1 MNRFVFVLT
10 LALVLALGGI
20 AMAQSSEY
28 FAEGAPLPEGAVEV
42 PVFKRGTNGEFGSS
56 GTGQARGWNS
66 NGTGGHCNKECH
78 AADLTTH
85 VSVAQ
90 WIEWSLSATRKDFRV
105 LKPGT
110 FAANS
115 WTATVS
121 SNNDVEVTFEHSNAE
136 YLNPDVDSDPIAISY
151 GYSTGSGI
159 DPNQVNEWVAAGD
172 TPITIN
178 IPYADVS
185 QAGGAK
191 YH

>member
-66 NGTGGHCNKECH
+66 NGTGGHCNRECH
-78 AADLTTH
+78 EASLTTH

-115 WTATVS
+115 WSANVK
-121 SNNDVEVTFEHSNAE
+121 SNSVVEIRFSQTDAI
-136 YLNPDVDSDPIAISY
+136 YLNDAVESDPIAVRY
-151 GYSTGSGI
+151 GY
-159 DPNQVNEWVAAGD
+159 
-172 TPITIN
+172 
-178 IPYADVS
+178 
-185 QAGGAK
+185 
-191 YH
+191 